1 MAGVARKEIDTPL
14 SIQGEARRRLLV
26 NGIVQGV
33 GFRPFVY
40 RIAVGFGLKG
50 FIRNTPSGVLIE
62 VQGVSRLLDS
72 FCCAL
77 KSDLP
82 PLARI
87 EAMTVSALECVAE
100 ERFIIANSSADTDVE
115 TLIPPDIALCSD
127 CRRELLDPLN
137 RRYRYPFIN
146 CTTCGPRYTIVD
158 RLPYDR
164 PFTSMHS
171 FTMCPECEREYH
183 DLLDRRFH
191 AQPNAC
197 LVCGPSLTLLD
208 ACGVQMR
215 NAGEAEFDLTL
226 VHGEPKVILDSDQPQ
241 VVDGEAES
249 HKSQSD
255 VWQEHGQS
263 LKGDVAAEAVAML
276 KRGLILAIKGLG
288 GFHLAVDAR
297 NDAAVRRLRERKGRE
312 AKPFAVM
319 MRDMAKVRS
328 FCDVSD
334 GEFAALTSAEAPIVL
349 LKKRKSCM
357 LAPSVAPGND
367 RLGVMLPSTP
377 LHTLLFEESLDALV
391 MTSANFSEE
400 PIVNE
405 NDEALSR
412 LQGIADILLLHN
424 RPIYLKCDDSVTIHL
439 AGELRQIRRSRG
451 YVPAPILLREGGPTV
466 LGTGGELKNTITLLK
481 GNHALMSQHI
491 GDMKNFEAYRHFEQ
505 VVAHLQ
511 RLFQVTPQLVVHDLH
526 PDYMTTRWAEQ
537 QHIPVLG
544 VQHHH
549 AHLVACL
556 AENREEGPAI
566 GLILDGTGYG
576 SDGSIW
582 GGEVLIGDAAGVERF
597 ASLESMPLP
606 GGDAAVM
613 QPWRLALGYLHRS
626 CALLPDLQFMKGRNV
641 AQILELLEKKVN
653 IVETSS
659 CGRLFDA
666 VAALCNLRGDIT
678 YEGEAAI
685 ALMHAAGGRVGDKEF
700 CHALHCDPSLAYR
713 LPHTDQEHVHGK
725 REAATSRN
733 PPNNNAE
740 GINGNKN
747 AGQEGSA
754 RWIIRV
760 TPMIN
765 EIVSVLKQGMP
776 VQEISQRF
784 HRTLSS
790 SFCDGIEKASKA
802 TGITTVV
809 LSGGVFQNELLFT
822 TMLHELQ
829 SSGYKVLTHAHVPT
843 NDGGLSLGQAII
855 GRNFLKS
862 RCIG

>member
-1 MAGVARKEIDTPL
+1 VAGVARKEIDTPL
-14 SIQGEARRRLLV
+14 NIQGEARRRLLV

-40 RIAVGFGLKG
+40 RTAVGLGLKG

-62 VQGVSRLLDS
+62 VQGSSLLLDS
-72 FCCAL
+72 FCGAL
-77 KSDLP
+77 KRDCP

-87 EAMTVSALECVAE
+87 EVMKESALDCVAE
-100 ERFIIANSSADTDVE
+100 ERFIIADSSAGADVE
-115 TLIPPDIALCSD
+115 TLIPPDIALCGD
-127 CRRELLDPLN
+127 CRRELLDPAN
-137 RRYRYPFIN
+137 RRFRYPFIN
-146 CTTCGPRYTIVD
+146 CTNCGPRYTIVD

-164 PFTSMHS
+164 PSTSMHT
-171 FTMCPECEREYH
+171 FTMCPECEREYL
-183 DLLDRRFH
+183 DPLDRRFH

-197 LVCGPSLTLLD
+197 PVCGPGLQLLD
-208 ACGVQMR
+208 A
-215 NAGEAEFDLTL
+215 AGLPIA
-226 VHGEPKVILDSDQPQ
+226 
-241 VVDGEAES
+241 
-249 HKSQSD
+249 
-255 VWQEHGQS
+255 
-263 LKGDVAAEAVAML
+263 GDAVAEAAVLL
-276 KRGLILAIKGLG
+276 KQGLILALKGLG
-288 GFHLAVDAR
+288 GFHLAVDAS
-297 NDAAVRRLRERKGRE
+297 NESAVKRLRERKGRE

-328 FCDVSD
+328 VCEVSE
-334 GEFAALTSAEAPIVL
+334 GEFTTLISAEAPIVL
-349 LKKRKSCM
+349 LKKKTDCT
-357 LAPSVAPGND
+357 LAPSVAPGNY
-367 RLGVMLPSTP
+367 RLGVMFPYTP
-377 LHTLLFEESLDALV
+377 LHLLLFEECLDALV

-405 NDEALSR
+405 NDEALLR
-412 LQGIADILLLHN
+412 LTGIADAFLLHN
-424 RPIYLKCDDSVTIHL
+424 RPIYQKCDDSVTIHL

-481 GNHALMSQHI
+481 GSHALMSQHI

-505 VVAHLQ
+505 VVSHLQ
-511 RLFQVTPQLVVHDLH
+511 HLFQATPELVVHDLH

-576 SDGSIW
+576 SDGTIW

-613 QPWRLALGYLHRS
+613 HPWRLALGYLHRS
-626 CALLPDLQFMKGRNV
+626 CPDLPDLPFMKGRNIE
-641 AQILELLEKKVN
+641 QILELLEKKVN

-666 VAALCNLRGDIT
+666 VASLCDLRGEIT

-685 ALMHAAGGRVGDKEF
+685 ALMHAAGGAIGHKEF
-700 CHALHCDPSLAYR
+700 RYTLNYVIP
-713 LPHTDQEHVHGK
+713 PGK
-725 REAATSRN
+725 TIDNEKTHYT
-733 PPNNNAE
+733 E
-740 GINGNKN
+740 KC
-747 AGQEGSA
+747 
-754 RWIIRV
+754 RWIMMV
-760 TPMIN
+760 SPMIQ
-765 EIVSVLKQGMP
+765 EIATALQAGMSISG
-776 VQEISQRF
+776 ISQRF
-784 HRTLSS
+784 HRTLVTC
-790 SFCDGIEKASKA
+790 FLEIIEKASKA
-802 TGITTVV
+802 TGITTIA

-822 TMLHELQ
+822 TLLHELQ
-829 SSGYKVLTHAHVPT
+829 QDGYRVLAHAHVPS
-843 NDGGLSLGQAII
+843 NDGGLSLGQSVV
-855 GRNFLKS
+855 GRNFLKG
-862 RCIG
+862 RYIG

>member
-1 MAGVARKEIDTPL
+1 MAGVARKEIVTPL
-14 SIQGEARRRLLV
+14 NDQGEARRRLLV

-40 RIAVGFGLKG
+40 RLAVGFGLTG
-50 FIRNTPSGVLIE
+50 FICNTPSGVVVE
-62 VQGVSRLLDS
+62 VQGSTLLLDN

-77 KSDLP
+77 QSDSP

-87 EAMTVSALECVAE
+87 ESIEESVLACVE
-100 ERFIIANSSADTDVE
+100 EEGFVIGDSTAGAGVE
-115 TLIPPDIALCSD
+115 TLIPPDIALCRD
-127 CRRELLDPLN
+127 CRRELLDPEN
-137 RRYRYPFIN
+137 RRFRYPFIN
-146 CTTCGPRYTIVD
+146 CTNCGPRYTIVA

-164 PFTSMHS
+164 PSTSMHS
-171 FTMCPECEREYH
+171 FTMCPECEKEYH
-183 DLLDRRFH
+183 DPLDRRFH

-197 LVCGPSLTLLD
+197 PVCGPALVLLD
-208 ACGVQMR
+208 AGGMPIV
-215 NAGEAEFDLTL
+215 
-226 VHGEPKVILDSDQPQ
+226 
-241 VVDGEAES
+241 
-249 HKSQSD
+249 
-255 VWQEHGQS
+255 
-263 LKGDVAAEAVAML
+263 GDVVAEVAVLL
-276 KRGLILAIKGLG
+276 KQEQILALKGLG
-288 GFHLAVDAR
+288 GFHLAVDAS
-297 NDAAVRRLRERKGRE
+297 NESAVKRLRERKGRE
-312 AKPFAVM
+312 VKPFAVM
-319 MRDMAKVRS
+319 MRDMTVVQS
-328 FCDVSD
+328 HCEVS
-334 GEFAALTSAEAPIVL
+334 GSEREALLSPEAPIVL

-367 RLGVMLPSTP
+367 RLGVMLPYTP
-377 LHTLLFEESLDALV
+377 LHTLLFDECLDALV

-405 NDEALSR
+405 NDEVLWR
-412 LQGIADILLLHN
+412 LTDIADAFLLHN
-424 RPIYLKCDDSVTIHL
+424 RPIYVKCDDSVTIHL

-451 YVPAPILLREGGPTV
+451 YVPSPISLREGGATV

-481 GNHALMSQHI
+481 GSHALMSQHI

-511 RLFQVTPQLVVHDLH
+511 HLFQATPELIVHDLH
-526 PDYMTTRWAEQ
+526 PDYMTTRWAEH

-576 SDGSIW
+576 SDGTIW

-626 CALLPDLQFMKGRNV
+626 CADLPDLPFMKGRNV
-641 AQILELLEKKVN
+641 EQILELLEKKVN

-666 VAALCNLRGDIT
+666 VAALCNLRCDIT

-685 ALMHAAGGRVGDKEF
+685 ALMHAAGCAIGHKEF
-700 CHALHCDPSLAYR
+700 RYTLNYVIP
-713 LPHTDQEHVHGK
+713 PGK
-725 REAATSRN
+725 TIDNEKTHYT
-733 PPNNNAE
+733 E
-740 GINGNKN
+740 KG
-747 AGQEGSA
+747 
-754 RWIIRV
+754 RWIMMV
-760 TPMIN
+760 SPMIQ
-765 EIVSVLKQGMP
+765 EIATALQAGMSISG
-776 VQEISQRF
+776 ISQRF
-784 HRTLSS
+784 HRTLVTC
-790 SFCDGIEKASKA
+790 FLEIIEKASKA
-802 TGITTVV
+802 TGITTIA
-809 LSGGVFQNELLFT
+809 LSGGVFQNELLFIT
-822 TMLHELQ
+822 LLRELQ
-829 SSGYKVLTHAHVPT
+829 QAGYRVLSHEHVPS

-855 GRNFLKS
+855 GRNYWTEKVFFF
-862 RCIG
+862 

>member
-1 MAGVARKEIDTPL
+1 MAGVARKEIATPL
-14 SIQGEARRRLLV
+14 NIQGEARRRLLV

-40 RIAVGFGLKG
+40 RIAVSFGLKG
-50 FIRNTPSGVLIE
+50 FIRNTSSGVLIE
-62 VQGVSRLLDS
+62 VQGSSLLLDS
-72 FCCAL
+72 FCGAL
-77 KSDLP
+77 KRDCP

-87 EAMTVSALECVAE
+87 EAMKESALDCVAE
-100 ERFIIANSSADTDVE
+100 ERFIIADSSAGSDVE

-127 CRRELLDPLN
+127 CRRELLDPAN
-137 RRYRYPFIN
+137 RRFHYPFIN
-146 CTTCGPRYTIVD
+146 CTNCGPRYTIVD

-164 PFTSMHS
+164 PSTSMHS
-171 FTMCPECEREYH
+171 FVMCPECEREYH
-183 DLLDRRFH
+183 DPLDRRFH

-197 LVCGPSLTLLD
+197 PVCGPALLLLD
-208 ACGVQMR
+208 TGGLPIDGDDAVS
-215 NAGEAEFDLTL
+215 EAAVL
-226 VHGEPKVILDSDQPQ
+226 
-241 VVDGEAES
+241 
-249 HKSQSD
+249 
-255 VWQEHGQS
+255 
-263 LKGDVAAEAVAML
+263 LKQ
-276 KRGLILAIKGLG
+276 GLILALKGLG
-288 GFHLAVDAR
+288 GFHLAVDASHES
-297 NDAAVRRLRERKGRE
+297 AVRRLRERKGRE

-319 MRDMAKVRS
+319 MRDMELVRRY
-328 FCDVSD
+328 CDVNE
-334 GEFAALTSAEAPIVL
+334 GELAALTSAEAPIVL
-349 LKKRKSCM
+349 LKKRKSCI

-367 RLGVMLPSTP
+367 RLGVMLPYTP
-377 LHTLLFEESLDALV
+377 LHTLLFEEGHGALV

-412 LQGIADILLLHN
+412 LTGIADAFLLHN
-424 RPIYLKCDDSVTIHL
+424 RPIYLKCDDSVTIYL
-439 AGELRQIRRSRG
+439 SGELRQIRRSRG
-451 YVPAPILLREGGPTV
+451 YVPAPVSLRESGATV

-511 RLFQVTPQLVVHDLH
+511 RLFQATPELVVHDLH

-537 QHIPVLG
+537 QCIPVLG

-576 SDGSIW
+576 SDGTIW
-582 GGEVLIGDAAGVERF
+582 GGEVLIGDAARVERF
-597 ASLESMPLP
+597 ASLESMPMP

-626 CALLPDLQFMKGRNV
+626 CPDMPDLPFMKGRNIE
-641 AQILELLEKKVN
+641 QILELLEKKVN
-653 IVETSS
+653 IIETSS

-685 ALMHAAGGRVGDKEF
+685 ALMHAAGGELGNKEF
-700 CHALHCDPSLAYR
+700 PYDLYFA
-713 LPHTDQEHVHGK
+713 GK
-725 REAATSRN
+725 AATTTQFQG
-733 PPNNNAE
+733 NNALASRE
-740 GINGNKN
+740 PIDNKN
-747 AGQEGSA
+747 SRHEGNE
-754 RWIIRV
+754 RWIIRLS
-760 TPMIN
+760 PMIN
-765 EIVSVLKQGMP
+765 EIVYVLKQGMP
-776 VQEISQRF
+776 VKEISQRF
-784 HRTLSS
+784 HRTVST
-790 SFCDGIEKASKA
+790 SFCDCIEKASKA

-809 LSGGVFQNELLFT
+809 LSGGVFQNELLFK

-829 SSGYKVLTHAHVPT
+829 SSGYKVLTNALIPT

-855 GRNFLKS
+855 GRYVLNG
-862 RCIG
+862 RYIE